1 MNSITHT
8 QRYYPH
14 ELKTRYHACL
24 LYQKKHNTITYVC
37 RRYKISKASLMR
49 WMKRFDGTKESM
61 DKSIVQKPHILTA
74 IQQKKILG

>member
-24 LYQKKHNTITYVC
+24 LYQNKRNTITYVC
-37 RRYKISKASLMR
+37 RRYKISKGSLMR
-49 WMKRFDGTKESM
+49 WINP
-61 DKSIVQKPHILTA
+61 IVRKPHILTA
-74 IQQKKILG
+74 IQQKKIPG